1 MQERIKTIITA
12 SWTAAVNQTETN
24 IREIFDRNA
33 TLSHGTFFSL
43 YYLFAHVNCFS
54 FFFSSNYFASD
65 EKSFWDEANDD
76 NPKSLKQ
83 ALDTNRQTHRL
94 LMKSKG
100 YSIEICRICNELD
113 LSVESIYNDL
123 SLYVNSTTTE
133 SIELREDPIIRKE
146 QSNLIAFLKSCSQTG
161 VLE

>member
-1 MQERIKTIITA
+1 M
-12 SWTAAVNQTETN
+12 N
-24 IREIFDRNA
+24 
-33 TLSHGTFFSL
+33 LFSDL
-43 YYLFAHVNCFS
+43 
-54 FFFSSNYFASD
+54 D

-83 ALDTNRQTHRL
+83 ALDTNRQSHRL

-100 YSIEICRICNELD
+100 YSVEICRICSELD

-133 SIELREDPIIRKE
+133 SIELREDPNIRKE

-161 VLE
+161 TLEYVH

>member
-1 MQERIKTIITA
+1 M
-12 SWTAAVNQTETN
+12 
-24 IREIFDRNA
+24 
-33 TLSHGTFFSL
+33 SL
-43 YYLFAHVNCFS
+43 
-54 FFFSSNYFASD
+54 D

-83 ALDTNRQTHRL
+83 ALDANRQTHRL

-100 YSIEICRICNELD
+100 YSVEICRICNELD

-133 SIELREDPIIRKE
+133 SIELREDPNIRKE

-161 VLE
+161 ILE